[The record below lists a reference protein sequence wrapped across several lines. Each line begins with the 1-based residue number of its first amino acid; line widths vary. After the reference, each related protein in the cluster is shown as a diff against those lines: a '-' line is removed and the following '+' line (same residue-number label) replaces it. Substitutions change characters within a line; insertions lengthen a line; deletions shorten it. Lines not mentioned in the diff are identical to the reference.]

1 MARKAELGMGSEYN
15 VSGYRLELESKERPR
30 SCSSLN
36 DEVVRRLP
44 RSIAV
49 TDKRREFVKT
59 EALKACVWYLLY
71 DLCWYP
77 LSISPYKSTSPPD
90 IFSDSLPR
98 QAFFALAVGIM
109 NYCTLNLQYS
119 LGVALTVAIGM
130 YTPQDWP
137 RLMGRLREVS
147 TVRDFWGKFW
157 YVTLSES
164 NFALFRIICE
174 VFSSLDMSREE
185 FTLKSLFQP
194 LISFLMWQC

>member
-15 VSGYRLELESKERPR
+15 VSGHRLELESEERPG
-30 SCSSLN
+30 SCPSLD

-44 RSIAV
+44 RSIV
-49 TDKRREFVKT
+49 MTDKPMEFMRT

-77 LSISPYKSTSPPD
+77 LNISPYTSTSPPD

-109 NYCTLNLQYS
+109 NYCILNLQYS
-119 LGVALTVAIGM
+119 VASAFIVAIGM
-130 YTPQDWP
+130 YTPQDLP

-147 TVRDFWGKFW
+147 TVRDFWAKFW
-157 YVTLSES
+157 YVTLSEFS
-164 NFALFRIICE
+164 FALFRMVCE
-174 VFSSLDMSREE
+174 G
-185 FTLKSLFQP
+185 
-194 LISFLMWQC
+194 FLLS